1 MRKLTLLLTV
11 LSFCSLSLVQ
21 AQIETPAPSPSA
33 EVEQVVG
40 LTEIEI
46 NYSRPGV
53 KGRTIFAKDGLVPFG
68 KMWRTG
74 ANAATQISFDDD
86 IVLGGTALEEGEYA
100 ILTKPMAD
108 KWEVMLYP
116 YESGSWGLYVDK
128 KPAATITAKTQKTAM
143 PIESFTIAIN
153 NLKMESATLD
163 MMWENTLV
171 SIPIEVEVKERVM
184 ENIEEV
190 MSGPSQNDYY
200 AAASF
205 LHESGADLDKAL
217 EYIQKANAKDPKFW
231 QVRRE
236 ALILADM
243 GKYNKAIDAAKKS
256 KELAM
261 KANNEDYVRMNDKSI
276 EEWMAKK

>member
-116 YESGSWGLYVDK
+116 YESGSWGSYVDK

-276 EEWMAKK
+276 EEWMTKK

>member
-1 MRKLTLLLTV
+1 MHKLTLLLTAIA
-11 LSFCSLSLVQ
+11 LCTFSGLT

-33 EVEQVVG
+33 EVEQMVG

-46 NYSRPGV
+46 EYSRPGM

-74 ANAATQISFDDD
+74 ANAATKISFSDD
-86 IVLGGTALEEGEYA
+86 VTLGGKKVEEGEYA
-100 ILTKPMAD
+100 ILTKPMAGT
-108 KWEVMLYP
+108 WEVMLYP
-116 YESGSWGLYVDK
+116 YESGSWGSYVDQT
-128 KPAATITAKTQKTAM
+128 PAAVITAVPRRTAM
-143 PIESFTIAIN
+143 PVQSFTIAIN
-153 NLKMESATLD
+153 NLEMEGATLD

-184 ENIEEV
+184 KNIEEV
-190 MSGPSQNDYY
+190 MAGPSQNDYY

-205 LHESGADLDKAL
+205 LHESGEDLKQAL
-217 EYIQKANAKDPKFW
+217 EYIRMANAQNPRFW

-243 GKYNKAIDAAKKS
+243 GQYTEAIEAAKRS

-261 KANNEDYVRMNDKSI
+261 KAKNEDYVRMNEKSI